1 MDSRTRRMQD
11 GNLQPSRVPFST
23 MAQFTQDSKAVFEQ
37 RLRALAK
44 NFDAISKGHGRPREL
59 IADFVDVAEAL
70 LAFEEAYG
78 TKPDEELIRRALA
91 KFHEEE

>member
-1 MDSRTRRMQD
+1 
-11 GNLQPSRVPFST
+11 

-37 RLRALAK
+37 WLRALAK

-59 IADFVDVAEAL
+59 IADFVNVAEAL